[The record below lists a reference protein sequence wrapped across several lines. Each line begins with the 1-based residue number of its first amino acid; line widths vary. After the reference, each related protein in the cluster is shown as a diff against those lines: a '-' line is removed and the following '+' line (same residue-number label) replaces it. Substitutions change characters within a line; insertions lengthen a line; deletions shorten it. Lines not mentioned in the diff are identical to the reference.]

1 MALNITI
8 NKTAVVASNSA
19 GSTVATAVVGGGT
32 TPYTYSLATGGDY
45 FNIDSS
51 TGVVTTKA
59 LMDAGSIQ
67 SFSVTATDSNS
78 TPESIIS
85 GVVYPNIRATQQS
98 KFNKSNVTYKI
109 VNDINLGNAA
119 LTIPAGCTLDFQGG
133 SFSNGVI
140 VGNSTVIKPSG
151 YKIQNV
157 ELRGTFKYFDGVN
170 AISSEDFCLNN
181 TYDVLDVNNL
191 SKEVISDY
199 QMVDSNY
206 SILPQFR
213 NIRSVRLATGQF
225 AGFPTSVI
233 NNNVLYCFYY
243 QSTTHA
249 STPGVHE
256 NLHYKFTSNSGDTWS
271 DEKELAL
278 PVSDSSGM
286 FRSYRTAYAIP
297 FNSNILLGVFVT
309 TSDSTTIKGSFTM
322 LFEVSVGSSGNMTI
336 VNQIKVPVLNNNV
349 LVYDYPDSAI
359 TDSMIIGGNIGSI
372 GSKYLLSCYTSSKQN
387 YIFSFDGDFTD
398 NSHITQLDVFPYKG
412 LIYTEHTFIKFD
424 DNNLYIA
431 FREDARR
438 ENTPIFKYNNSTSK
452 FELFTSIDDV
462 AYDGLDAILLNDNTA
477 VIMGR
482 DWRNY
487 YTPCRF
493 ALMNDSGRIYI
504 DNAKY
509 YGDVL
514 NRDCGYCTL
523 QIVKDRLIVIFYI
536 KTSAVKYNYNVVE
549 TDIPVSKIINLMYY

>member
-243 QSTTHA
+243 RSATHA

-412 LIYTEHTFIKFD
+412 LIYTEHTFIKFN

>member
-8 NKTAVVASNSA
+8 NKTAVAASYPA
-19 GSTVATAVVGGGT
+19 GSTVATAVASGGT

-45 FNIDSS
+45 FSIDAS

-59 LMDAGSIQ
+59 LMDASSIQ
-67 SFSVTATDSNS
+67 SFSITATDSNS
-78 TPESIIS
+78 TPESITS
-85 GVVYPNIRATQQS
+85 GVVYPNIQTIQQS
-98 KFNKSNVTYKI
+98 RFNRANVIYKI
-109 VNDINLGNAA
+109 VNDIDLGNAV
-119 LTIPAGCTLDFQGG
+119 LTIPTGCTLDFAGG
-133 SFSNGVI
+133 SIINGTI
-140 VGNSTVIKPSG
+140 IGNNTIISPVG
-151 YKIQNV
+151 YKVSNA
-157 ELRGTFKYFDGVN
+157 ELQGTFKYFDGVN
-170 AISSEDFCLNN
+170 AISSKGLCLNN

-191 SKEVISDY
+191 SKEVISNY
-199 QMVDSNY
+199 QMVDSDY

-243 QSTTHA
+243 QAATHA

-271 DEKELAL
+271 DEKELVL
-278 PVSDSSGM
+278 PASDSSGM

-322 LFEVSVGSSGNMTI
+322 LFEVSVDSSGNMTI

-349 LVYDYPDSAI
+349 LVYDYLDSAI
-359 TDSMIIGGNIGSI
+359 TDSMIIGGNIVSRGSN
-372 GSKYLLSCYTSSKQN
+372 YLLSCYTSSKQN
-387 YIFSFDGDFTD
+387 YIFSFDGDFTN
-398 NSHITQLDVFPYKG
+398 NSHITQFDVFPYEG
-412 LIYTEHTFIKFD
+412 LIYAEHTFIKFD

-438 ENTPIFKYNNSTSK
+438 ENTPIFKYNTSTSK

-462 AYDGLDAILLNDNTA
+462 AYDGLDAILLNDNIA

-523 QIVKDRLIVIFYI
+523 QIVNDRLIVIFYI
-536 KTSAVKYNYNVVE
+536 RTSAVNYNYNVVE

>member
-8 NKTAVVASNSA
+8 NKTAVAASYPA
-19 GSTVATAVVGGGT
+19 GSTVATAVASGGT

-45 FNIDSS
+45 FSIDAS

-59 LMDAGSIQ
+59 LMDASSIQ

-78 TPESIIS
+78 TPESITS
-85 GVVYPNIRATQQS
+85 GVVYPNIQAAQQS
-98 KFNKSNVTYKI
+98 KFNKSNVIYKI
-109 VNDINLGNAA
+109 VNDIDLGNAV
-119 LTIPAGCTLDFQGG
+119 LTIPTGCTLDFQGG

-157 ELRGTFKYFDGVN
+157 ELQGTFKYFDGVN
-170 AISSEDFCLNN
+170 AISSEGLCLNN

-199 QMVDSNY
+199 QIVDSNY

-213 NIRSVRLATGQF
+213 SIRSVRLATGEF

-233 NNNVLYCFYY
+233 HNNILYCFYY
-243 QSTTHA
+243 RAASHT

-256 NLHYKFTSNSGDTWS
+256 NLYYKYTSNNGDTWS
-271 DEKELAL
+271 DEKELVL
-278 PVSDSSGM
+278 PNSDSTGM

-309 TSDSTTIKGSFTM
+309 VSDSSATKGSFTM
-322 LFEVSVGSSGNMTI
+322 LLEVSVDSSNNISI
-336 VNQIKVPVLNNNV
+336 VNQIKVPILNNGS
-349 LVYDYPDSAI
+349 LVNSYQDNAI
-359 TDSMIIGGNIGSI
+359 TDSMIIGGNIIKVGSA
-372 GSKYLLSCYTSSKQN
+372 YLFSCYASSKAN
-387 YIFSFDGDFTD
+387 YIFSFDGDFT
-398 NSHITQLDVFPYKG
+398 NNTHITTFDIIPYNG
-412 LIYTEHTFIKFD
+412 MVYTEHAFIKFSD
-424 DNNLYIA
+424 TNFYIA

-438 ENTPIFKYNNSTSK
+438 ENTPIFKYNTSTSK

-462 AYDGLDAILLNDNTA
+462 AYDGLDAILLNDDVA

-482 DWRNY
+482 DWKNY

-493 ALMNDSGRIYI
+493 ALMNDSGKVYI

-514 NRDCGYCTL
+514 SRDCGYCSL
-523 QIVKDRLIVIFYI
+523 QVINNKLFVLFYI
-536 KTSAVKYNYNVVE
+536 KTSAVNYNYNVVE

>member
-8 NKTAVVASNSA
+8 NKTAVAASYPA
-19 GSTVATAVVGGGT
+19 GSTVATAVASGGT

-45 FNIDSS
+45 FNIDAS

-59 LMDAGSIQ
+59 LMDVSSIQ

-78 TPESIIS
+78 TPESITS
-85 GVVYPNIRATQQS
+85 GVVYPNIQASQQS
-98 KFNKSNVTYKI
+98 KFNKSNVIYKI
-109 VNDINLGNAA
+109 VNDIDLGNAA
-119 LTIPAGCTLDFQGG
+119 LTIPTGCTLDFQGG

-157 ELRGTFKYFDGVN
+157 ELQGTFKYFDGVN
-170 AISSEDFCLNN
+170 AISSEGLCLNN

-199 QMVDSNY
+199 QIVDSNY

-243 QSTTHA
+243 QASSHT

-256 NLHYKFTSNSGDTWS
+256 NLHYKYSSDNGDTWS
-271 DEKELAL
+271 DEKELVL
-278 PVSDSSGM
+278 PASDSSGM

-322 LFEVSVGSSGNMTI
+322 LFEVSVDSSGNMTI

-349 LVYDYPDSAI
+349 LVYDYLDSAI
-359 TDSMIIGGNIGSI
+359 TDSMIIGGNIVSRGSN
-372 GSKYLLSCYTSSKQN
+372 YLLSCYTSSKQN
-387 YIFSFDGDFTD
+387 YIFSFDGDFTN
-398 NSHITQLDVFPYKG
+398 NSHITQFDVFPYEG

-438 ENTPIFKYNNSTSK
+438 ENTPIFKYNTSTSK

-462 AYDGLDAILLNDNTA
+462 AYDGLDAILLNDNIA

-523 QIVKDRLIVIFYI
+523 QIVNDRLIVIFYI
-536 KTSAVKYNYNVVE
+536 RTSAVNYNYNVVE

>member
-243 QSTTHA
+243 RSATHA